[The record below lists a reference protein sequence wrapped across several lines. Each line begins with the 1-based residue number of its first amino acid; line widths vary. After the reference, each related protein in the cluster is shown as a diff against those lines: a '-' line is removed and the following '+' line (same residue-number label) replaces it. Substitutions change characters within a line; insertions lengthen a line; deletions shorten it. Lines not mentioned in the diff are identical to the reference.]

1 MKSVLVSK
9 INQSTAHRKSRVYLS
24 NYIIRHEDLLDEFIT
39 IAFDIHNENHVKAFW
54 SLELVCEKK
63 LKLFVPYLD
72 SFCEVLPKLKND
84 SAIRPA
90 TKICMFLA
98 KSNHRKN
105 GIDRTHVR
113 GSFPVETLLGE
124 QNVGRSFFQDYS
136 EAITSGVLGDLPA
149 IYIGNLAAKVG
160 NTWAG
165 QFEIRFTMHIRFS
178 ELNYPSLGSARI
190 RKPLPPPSKKKF
202 KSLNRDG
209 DMQYESYDGYEDERS
224 QTSWDEQPK
233 LQRALR
239 EPQNRSNSE
248 IREKDGTAGALTF
261 VKVARR

>member
-39 IAFDIHNENHVKAFW
+39 IAFDIQNENHVKAFW

-105 GIDRTHVR
+105 GISLSQQQEHYLIEALIDRLIQNEKVAAKVYAMR
-113 GSFPVETLLGE
+113 ALFVLGKKYKWVHE
-124 QNVGRSFFQDYS
+124 ELKTIIEQDYS
-136 EAITSGVLGDLPA
+136 NHSAAYQGATRDL
-149 IYIGNLAAKVG
+149 LKK
-160 NTWAG
+160 
-165 QFEIRFTMHIRFS
+165 
-178 ELNYPSLGSARI
+178 LN
-190 RKPLPPPSKKKF
+190 K
-202 KSLNRDG
+202 
-209 DMQYESYDGYEDERS
+209 
-224 QTSWDEQPK
+224 
-233 LQRALR
+233 
-239 EPQNRSNSE
+239 
-248 IREKDGTAGALTF
+248 
-261 VKVARR
+261 